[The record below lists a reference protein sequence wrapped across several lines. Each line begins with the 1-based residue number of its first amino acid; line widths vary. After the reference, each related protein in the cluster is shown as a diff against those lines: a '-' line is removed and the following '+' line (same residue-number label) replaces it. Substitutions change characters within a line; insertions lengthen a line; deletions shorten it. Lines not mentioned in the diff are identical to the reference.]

1 MREGWSG
8 QPELKCDHIW
18 SFLSLSR
25 HLNHTDLFFFI
36 FTAASWWNANYAW
49 IFTLLWSRID
59 LVYLHRFT
67 SAFLVFPSAFVC
79 LLCIALIASL
89 VVLIAA
95 ILHPCLLFLTQMT
108 PVASQFSRLACLS
121 QCSSVYWIISFQC
134 LWPFSPIHFSF
145 CIAPVWNLVSIPG
158 LLLVQTLD
166 SSGDGS
172 EVVNSTDTC
181 ILHKFKTKSYHLIVY
196 IALVVIQLIIYLP
209 MLL

>member
-1 MREGWSG
+1 MIFTNHVFNSYKNCLQLQMREGWSG

-25 HLNHTDLFFFI
+25 HLNHTDLFFPI

-95 ILHPCLLFLTQMT
+95 ILHPCLLFLTLSDDT
-108 PVASQFSRLACLS
+108 CSFSVL
-121 QCSSVYWIISFQC
+121 QISLFIPMLQC
-134 LWPFSPIHFSF
+134 LLNYFFPVFVAFQSHPF
-145 CIAPVWNLVSIPG
+145 
-158 LLLVQTLD
+158 
-166 SSGDGS
+166 
-172 EVVNSTDTC
+172 
-181 ILHKFKTKSYHLIVY
+181 
-196 IALVVIQLIIYLP
+196 
-209 MLL
+209 